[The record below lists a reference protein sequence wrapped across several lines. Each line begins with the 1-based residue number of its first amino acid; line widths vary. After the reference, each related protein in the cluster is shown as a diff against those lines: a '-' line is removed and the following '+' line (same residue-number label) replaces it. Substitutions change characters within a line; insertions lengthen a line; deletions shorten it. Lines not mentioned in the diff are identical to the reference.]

1 MGFFTNII
9 NKGSGYI
16 LLLIGLFSYFVY
28 FGIKG
33 DRGWLKYQYLQK
45 QVAEAKVVKD
55 NYEQEKNDWEKK
67 VKLLSSTSLDLDL
80 LDERARTVLNVI
92 GDDEFIIL
100 DEDI

>member
-1 MGFFTNII
+1 MNFLSNIKT
-9 NKGSGYI
+9 KGSGCI
-16 LLLIGLFSYFVY
+16 LFLMCLCFYFGY

-33 DRGWLKYQYLQK
+33 DRGWLKYQHLQN
-45 QVAEAKVVKD
+45 QISEAKIVKD
-55 NYEQEKNDWEKK
+55 NYEQERIDWEKK